1 VGLDDRAGILGLSG
15 YPVLPLL
22 LLALAMGGAVL
33 WLRRRLAPSTP
44 RFSPAWNDGLA
55 PPPAWLP
62 FGDPLTQTAGEG
74 FLPPLPRLPGR
85 GGLRRIRHIRR
96 IAALPALLT
105 AMAVLLAALLWV
117 GSA

>member
-1 VGLDDRAGILGLSG
+1 VGLEERAGLLGLTG

-22 LLALAMGGAVL
+22 LLALVVGGIVL
-33 WLRRRLAPSTP
+33 WLLRRLAPSTP

-74 FLPPLPRLPGR
+74 FVPPLPRMP
-85 GGLRRIRHIRR
+85 RIRGVWRVRR
-96 IAALPALLT
+96 IAALPALLA